1 MSKADIPAHGKQV
14 YDKFTEKTFSFLF
27 DGVPK
32 NIRKKSLTR
41 IFYIIRYKKT
51 KNART
56 RTHAKTHARMHSNDD
71 KPPQRATT
79 TKSDRKQPKKG
90 TSDRSFVEKN
100 VVAAE
105 GGKKK
110 SNKKRE
116 EGEEEKEEKEEEE
129 EREKKDP
136 IKAWEEKNSKPGWN
150 VAESS
155 CPLSE
160 EQVHE
165 LEAYF
170 CAGKKRARLAPRY
183 ALYILDE
190 DEDEEYQFSSKNKL
204 GVTIPGVATNVVDA
218 KRLVFSTDASC
229 SVFVKLFDEKIDEKI
244 KVSEAQCLKKEMKG
258 LAKFLTKS
266 FVTVAILPVGK
277 RITREA
283 YQKMQKEGVC
293 VIRSFVQKHVK
304 HASEHHSGPS
314 ARRSEQ
320 IHPI

>member
-1 MSKADIPAHGKQV
+1 LE
-14 YDKFTEKTFSFLF
+14 EK
-27 DGVPK
+27 K
-32 NIRKKSLTR
+32 IRIKRKDVTGLDT
-41 IFYIIRYKKT
+41 KTKT
-51 KNART
+51 KNARA
-56 RTHAKTHARMHSNDD
+56 RTHTHTHMHSNDD

-79 TKSDRKQPKKG
+79 LKSDRKHPKG
-90 TSDRSFVEKN
+90 ISDRSFAEKN

-110 SNKKRE
+110 SKKR
-116 EGEEEKEEKEEEE
+116 EEEKEEKEEEEE

-136 IKAWEEKNSKPGWN
+136 IKAWEEKNSKPGN

-165 LEAYF
+165 VEAYF

-190 DEDEEYQFSSKNKL
+190 DEEGGEEGGFREKHHQFSSKNKL
-204 GVTIPGVATNVVDA
+204 GVTIPGVAANVVDA
-218 KRLVFSTDASC
+218 KRLIFSTDASC

-244 KVSEAQCLKKEMKG
+244 KVSEAQCLKKEIKG
-258 LAKFLTKS
+258 LSKFLSKS

-293 VIRSFVQKHVK
+293 VIRSFSQKHVK

-314 ARRSEQ
+314 ARRTEQ
-320 IHPI
+320 VHPI